1 MKQKYCKLNTLA
13 FCLILGLSAQYTQA
27 NTEYVQGTVLSDKVF
42 YQIGGGSAIMP
53 PPSRKRPHELSL
65 GLGWKANLTCGN
77 FDIKTTVKNQLNGIT
92 EGFKDLYSNV
102 IQSATGAVASLPAMI
117 IQRANPQ
124 LYDTLTNGM
133 FQAKLDF
140 DSLKTSCEEM
150 SDKLADYVMDS
161 KWAKAAGLENYKD
174 IVANQPD
181 AKLAK
186 KQMEQEKGE
195 KGITWVGGEKRGGV
209 GQKAIEVIKD
219 VVTAGFNIIEGRVV
233 TETSQLPTT
242 KCDGRL
248 CTEWQS
254 PADAAE
260 YARRILGEKTLTT
273 CDNCGP
279 PTKSQ
284 AGTGLAP
291 EIEKRTIEKMKKLE
305 EVLNSP
311 KITTEQLSSLSTST
325 IAVTRGLI
333 EALRESPD
341 ATILGARL
349 AHELAISHEIE
360 RALLVRRVLLA
371 GMREPNVLN
380 SQEGLKELEESLK
393 MLDQEIEQ
401 VNMEMNLQRSISTNT
416 AVAILNNRITEHQRA
431 LESNASDSTRG
442 LSTLSNL
449 SGSNELDGSNEGRFA
464 AKDNYIYLPIPDSS
478 GSLSH
483 LNGSYR
489 PGASNGSTGSSN
501 GGSYSR
507 ISPISGTALNQATE
521 LLKKFEGF
529 RDKAYF
535 DVNAHRAGYGSD
547 TITTADGRII
557 KVTKDMVVTKADA
570 ERDLARRT
578 PQFANTVKREISA
591 DTWNKLPA
599 NAQAALTSFAYNYG
613 SLSRTPSVIK
623 AAQKAAETGDM
634 SILATAVRNRQVDNN
649 GINSRR
655 RNQEADYIL
664 NN

>member
-1 MKQKYCKLNTLA
+1 MKRKYCKLNTLA
-13 FCLILGLSAQYTQA
+13 FCLVLGLSAQYTQA

-117 IQRANPQ
+117 IQRTNPQ

-219 VVTAGFNIIEGRVV
+219 VVTAGFNIIEGRQV
-233 TETSQLPTT
+233 TETSSLPTT

-260 YARRILGEKTLTT
+260 YARRILGEKTLIT
-273 CDNCGP
+273 CENCGSP
-279 PTKSQ
+279 SKSQ
-284 AGTGLAP
+284 AGTGLSS
-291 EIEKRTIEKMKKLE
+291 EIEKRTIEKMKQLE
-305 EVLNSP
+305 EVLNTP
-311 KITTEQLSSLSTST
+311 KITTEQLNSLSTST
-325 IAVTRGLI
+325 VAVTRGLI

-341 ATILGARL
+341 AVILASRL
-349 AHELAISHEIE
+349 AQELAISHEIE
-360 RALLVRRVLLA
+360 RALLVRRMLLA
-371 GMREPNVLN
+371 GLKEPNVQN
-380 SQEGLKELEESLK
+380 NQEGLQEIEKSLK

-401 VNMEMNLQRSISTNT
+401 VKMEMNLQRSISTNT
-416 AVAILNNRITEHQRA
+416 ATAILNNRVTEHQRA
-431 LESNASDSTRG
+431 LESNALDNTRG
-442 LSTLSNL
+442 LGHLSTAD
-449 SGSNELDGSNEGRFA
+449 SNELDGSNEGRFA
-464 AKDNYIYLPIPDSS
+464 AKDSYIYLPIPDYTGGLSHINGSYSS
-478 GSLSH
+478 GSN
-483 LNGSYR
+483 NGS
-489 PGASNGSTGSSN
+489 
-501 GGSYSR
+501 
-507 ISPISGTALNQATE
+507 SGTINPNLQ
-521 LLKKFEGF
+521 KFKTK
-529 RDKAYF
+529 DAY
-535 DVNAHRAGYGSD
+535 
-547 TITTADGRII
+547 ADGRATIYRTPDGKLI
-557 KVTKDMVVTKADA
+557 KREGGTLAWRNNNPGNIRMTDWAKANGAIGVGPGGFAIFPTAEVGKKAIVNLLKEGKHYRNNTIEGAISRYAPPSENNTASYISFVTKK
-570 ERDLARRT
+570 LG
-578 PQFANTVKREISA
+578 
-591 DTWNKLPA
+591 LPA
-599 NAQAALTSFAYNYG
+599 NTKMSSLTDNQ
-613 SLSRTPSVIK
+613 REI
-623 AAQKAAETGDM
+623 
-634 SILATAVRNRQVDNN
+634 IVDAITKKEGWKEGKTTN
-649 GINSRR
+649 IN
-655 RNQEADYIL
+655 
-664 NN
+664 